1 MYIPQLANEVLTN
14 IDKIIDGKTLQFKGI
29 LIGNGVMVTESHWR
43 RQARNTFFSRHY
55 FYGPE
60 ILGLIGKCKYDA
72 SDDTNPSCT
81 MGNKLADEVFLLI
94 SRQLRGS
101 IHTIVL
107 VFAMLPQ
114 PMQMESREDV
124 TGIAPLIKNFII
136 KLKMSLDVVQ
146 IKMESHYFS
155 MISKFNNNFMSLIC
169 YGNHAVIR

>member
-81 MGNKLADEVFLLI
+81 MGNKLADEATKRI
-94 SRQLRGS
+94 NPYNS
-101 IHTIVL
+101 I
-107 VFAMLPQ
+107 
-114 PMQMESREDV
+114 
-124 TGIAPLIKNFII
+124 G
-136 KLKMSLDVVQ
+136 
-146 IKMESHYFS
+146 
-155 MISKFNNNFMSLIC
+155 IC
-169 YGNHAVIR
+169 YAPPANANGKPRRRYWYSAFDQELYNQVEDEPGCSSD